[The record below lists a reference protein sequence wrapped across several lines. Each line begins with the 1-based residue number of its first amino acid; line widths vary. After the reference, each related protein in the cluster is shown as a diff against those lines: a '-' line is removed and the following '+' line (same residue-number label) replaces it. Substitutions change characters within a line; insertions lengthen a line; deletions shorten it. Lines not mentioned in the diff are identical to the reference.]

1 MSKRKPIVLL
11 LAVLFA
17 FGLFSASGFFQN
29 ARADTS
35 GQSAPTVT
43 VAAGGSITVTPLGM
57 TYGSRLAGTHI
68 AYNEGGGHKVQVEVN
83 TNTTTWDVKCS
94 KSQDLTKDANTVP
107 SANFI
112 YSSVYVSG
120 TPANADVY
128 SSLEFGT
135 VGSPSS
141 VTDTPGTPAAANAL
155 KVDVRYD
162 LTLGPTQAAAS
173 GYTATHTYT
182 LTAS

>member
-11 LAVLFA
+11 LAILLA
-17 FGLFSASGFFQN
+17 LGLFSASGFFQN
-29 ARADTS
+29 AKADTS
-35 GQSAPTVT
+35 GQSTPSVT
-43 VAAGGSITVTPLGM
+43 IAAGGSITVTPTGM
-57 TYGSRLAGTHI
+57 SYGSRQAGIHI
-68 AYNEGGGHKVQVEVN
+68 AYNEGGGHTVQVEVN

-94 KSQDLTKDANTVP
+94 KSQDLTKDAYTVP

-120 TPANADVY
+120 SPADADVY
-128 SSLEFGT
+128 SGLEFGT

-141 VTDTPGTPAAANAL
+141 VTDTPTTPAAASAL

-162 LTLGPTQAAAS
+162 LTIGGTQAAAS